1 MKSRQEERKRVGVR
15 VLDTGV
21 NLWIKARD
29 KNDMKRNKNLTNMS

>member
-1 MKSRQEERKRVGVR
+1 MKSRQEERKRVGVI
-15 VLDTGV
+15 VLDNDV